1 MPLSDAS
8 TTRAPW
14 SAAHA
19 KAAAMSHA
27 RPLPDA
33 SRARSGTMPAFGA
46 PQVTSPLPWVPS
58 LSARRAAHARSRE
71 AKREP
76 DVLRKR
82 RLDFV
87 PSSHVVTDDDGYRSR
102 RGSRRHVPA
111 FGEYRVCQLVVAET
125 CFHARAKARA
135 VRQWRELSRA
145 RTGPDSAAGSV
156 DRSTPARAKAIT
168 RSTNRRRLAAVGDGP
183 RA

>member
-46 PQVTSPLPWVPS
+46 PQVMSPLPWVPS
-58 LSARRAAHARSRE
+58 VSARRAAHARSRQ
-71 AKREP
+71 AKRQRSIP
-76 DVLRKR
+76 RTR
-82 RLDFV
+82 RSAIV
-87 PSSHVVTDDDGYRSR
+87 RSESVR
-102 RGSRRHVPA
+102 EWLG
-111 FGEYRVCQLVVAET
+111 
-125 CFHARAKARA
+125 ARAS
-135 VRQWRELSRA
+135 L
-145 RTGPDSAAGSV
+145 
-156 DRSTPARAKAIT
+156 
-168 RSTNRRRLAAVGDGP
+168 
-183 RA
+183 

>member
-46 PQVTSPLPWVPS
+46 PQVMSPLPWVPS
-58 LSARRAAHARSRE
+58 VSARRAAHARSRE

-76 DVLRKR
+76 GVLRKR

-87 PSSHVVTDDDGYRSR
+87 R
-102 RGSRRHVPA
+102 RESLPGPAGDARIAPESGSREVPLA
-111 FGEYRVCQLVVAET
+111 
-125 CFHARAKARA
+125 
-135 VRQWRELSRA
+135 
-145 RTGPDSAAGSV
+145 
-156 DRSTPARAKAIT
+156 DRSA
-168 RSTNRRRLAAVGDGP
+168 
-183 RA
+183 

>member
-46 PQVTSPLPWVPS
+46 PQVMSPLPWVPS
-58 LSARRAAHARSRE
+58 VSARRAAHARSRE

-76 DVLRKR
+76 GVLRNR

-87 PSSHVVTDDDGYRSR
+87 PSGRVSTRLRDARS
-102 RGSRRHVPA
+102 
-111 FGEYRVCQLVVAET
+111 
-125 CFHARAKARA
+125 
-135 VRQWRELSRA
+135 
-145 RTGPDSAAGSV
+145 
-156 DRSTPARAKAIT
+156 STE
-168 RSTNRRRLAAVGDGP
+168 
-183 RA
+183 